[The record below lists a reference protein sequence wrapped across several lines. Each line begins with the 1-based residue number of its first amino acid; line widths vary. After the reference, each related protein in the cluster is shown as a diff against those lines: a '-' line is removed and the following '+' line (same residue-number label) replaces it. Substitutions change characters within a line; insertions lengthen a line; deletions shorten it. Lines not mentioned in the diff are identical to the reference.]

1 MTNRDTNLDFCKG
14 VAIFLVVMGHVLQF
28 VINDKGRMYDFIY
41 TFHMPFFFML
51 SGYLAWKPKEF
62 GLSFWAKKARTV
74 LLPMFVVGGIFSLA
88 YNEMGNFIMHGFH
101 AGYWFLLSL
110 FEIWLAFALMRCV
123 TIKLHIKNVWLEV
136 FVLLLPFIVI
146 KVMGGRLPQSVV
158 DALTLNLS
166 PAHYRW
172 FVLGYFLGSRKK
184 FKDFLMKDSIQALSV
199 ALFCGIMLLYFTGTP
214 WICRIPFSILQM
226 VLCLAC
232 YVLCSIVNKNMSFKP
247 AHFIQTCGG
256 KSLQIYVFHYFFIY
270 QFSMELSGISEGF
283 KMLIAVGVTLV
294 VLLLALSIG
303 WLVEQ
308 NKHLSFL
315 FLGKQIR

>member
-62 GLSFWAKKARTV
+62 GLSFWTKKARTL
-74 LLPMFVVGGIFSLA
+74 LLPMFVVGGIFSLV
-88 YNEMGNFIMHGFH
+88 YNEIGIFIMHGFH

-110 FEIWLAFALMRCV
+110 FEVWLAFALMHCV

-136 FVLLLPFIVI
+136 IILLLPFIVM
-146 KVMGGRLPQSVV
+146 KVLEGRVPQSVV
-158 DALTLNLS
+158 DVLTLNLS
-166 PAHYRW
+166 SAHYRW
-172 FVLGYFLGSRKK
+172 FVLGYFLGSQKN

-199 ALFCGIMLLYFTGTP
+199 TLFCCIMLIYFTGTS
-214 WICRIPFSILQM
+214 WIGRIPFSILQM
-226 VLCLAC
+226 VLCLTC
-232 YVLCSIVNKNMSFKP
+232 YVLCSTVNNNISTKS
-247 AHFIQTCGG
+247 AHFIQTCGS

-303 WLVEQ
+303 WLMER
-308 NKHLSFL
+308 NRYLSCIC
-315 FLGKQIR
+315 LGRSI